1 MPPAP
6 ARTRQAA
13 LQVTDVSK
21 TYPGTRALD
30 GVSIEIAP
38 GEIHALLGGNGSGK
52 STLIKI
58 LAGIVRADRGT
69 ITCGPTS
76 TAAATMTPALAR
88 RAGLRFVHQDPGVF
102 PELTVAENLS
112 IGRGFTT
119 GPLWR
124 IRWRQVNAW
133 ARSVDDRFGIGA
145 APETLVR
152 DLSPARRTMVA
163 IARALQDQDDA
174 DADAAAV
181 LVLDEP
187 TATLAEREVQILH
200 DALRRYAAVGQ
211 TIVYV
216 SHRLDEVLG
225 VADRVSVLR
234 DGRLVAT
241 EPAAALD
248 QRTVIQMILGREV
261 PVATTVPAQA
271 ATKRPSAPAVEWRGV
286 VGGPLR
292 GVDLAVAPG
301 EIVGV
306 AGLLGSGRTELLR
319 SAFGAFAPDAGSVAI
334 DGRPVRL
341 ASPSDAMDEGVAY
354 VPENR
359 SADAAFADLAVRVNL
374 SAAQVP
380 LYWQGMWL
388 RRGAERA
395 DAADSIERY
404 GIATDDDRRALATL
418 SGGNQ
423 QKVVLARWLRRA
435 PRVLLLDEPT
445 QGVDVGARIEIH
457 GLIRDAAAKGSAIV
471 IVSSDFVELA
481 ALADRVVALTGGRVT
496 AELRQPDVDPHRL
509 TELIYAAA
517 EVVPGPAR

>member
-1 MPPAP
+1 MQSAPPG
-6 ARTRQAA
+6 TRQPA
-13 LQVTDVSK
+13 LQATDVSK
-21 TYPGTRALD
+21 GYPGTRALD
-30 GVSIEIAP
+30 GVSLAIAP

-58 LAGIVRADRGT
+58 LAGVVRADRGT
-69 ITCGPTS
+69 IACGPVRV
-76 TAAATMTPALAR
+76 AANAMTPALAR
-88 RAGLRFVHQDPGVF
+88 RAGLRFVHQDPGLF

-112 IGRGFTT
+112 IGHGFIT
-119 GPLWR
+119 GPIWR
-124 IRWRQVNAW
+124 IRWHRLHEW
-133 ARSVDDRFGIGA
+133 AHTVDERFGIGA
-145 APETLVR
+145 DPRTLVR

-163 IARALQDQDDA
+163 IARALQDQDEPG
-174 DADAAAV
+174 AASV

-187 TATLAEREVQILH
+187 TAALPDREVQLLH
-200 DALRRYAAVGQ
+200 DALRRYAAAGQ

-216 SHRLDEVLG
+216 SHRLDEVLT

-241 EPAAALD
+241 EPVAALD
-248 QRTVIQMILGREV
+248 QPTVIQMILGRDV
-261 PVATTVPAQA
+261 PATTTARA
-271 ATKRPSAPAVEWRGV
+271 ATTLPLDPVDPVIEWRGI

-292 GVDLAVAPG
+292 GVDLAVASG

-319 SAFGAFAPDAGSVAI
+319 SAFGAFAPDAGRVAI

-341 ASPSDAMDEGVAY
+341 DTPADAMDLDIAY

-359 SADAAFADLAVRVNL
+359 HADAAFADLAVRINL

-380 LYWQGMWL
+380 RYWQGL
-388 RRGAERA
+388 RLRHRAERA
-395 DAADSIERY
+395 DAADSIAGY
-404 GIATDDDRRALATL
+404 NIATDDDRRALATL

-445 QGVDVGARIEIH
+445 QGVDVGARAEIH
-457 GLIRDAAAKGSAIV
+457 DLIREAAAKGSAV
-471 IVSSDFVELA
+471 VMVSSDFGELA
-481 ALADRVVALTGGRVT
+481 TLADRVVALAGGRVSG
-496 AELRQPDVDPHRL
+496 ELRRPDIDPRHL
-509 TELIYAAA
+509 TELVYATV
-517 EVVPGPAR
+517 EVAR